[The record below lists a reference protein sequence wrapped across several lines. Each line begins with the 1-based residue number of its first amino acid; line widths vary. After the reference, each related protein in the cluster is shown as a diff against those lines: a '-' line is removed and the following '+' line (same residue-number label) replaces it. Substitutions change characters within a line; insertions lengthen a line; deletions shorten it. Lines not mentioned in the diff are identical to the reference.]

1 MNNLIILSAA
11 LLRSQQNMVLVGVSL
26 AEGLVLLAT
35 VLLLY
40 PPISQRQSQL
50 LALLFTFSGLAKV
63 CWGAS
68 LLYSFNMQAESE
80 AIVKAVETVLEEGYR
95 TADLARGGVALS
107 TTEMTDIII
116 QRLS

>member
-40 PPISQRQSQL
+40 PPMSQRQSQL

-68 LLYSFNMQAESE
+68 LLYSFNMHQQDWA
-80 AIVKAVETVLEEGYR
+80 T
-95 TADLARGGVALS
+95 
-107 TTEMTDIII
+107 
-116 QRLS
+116 